1 MNKANL
7 LAIFLSCL
15 HSYFLSSSFFKK
27 IAVLTG
33 NLTQSPSWALLMSYN
48 YFTYHFLVLPLKKI
62 LKIEITTF
70 PLSFHPLFTKALT
83 NSMKVHVWWI
93 RSTKSV
99 PKCLFRSKSDS
110 FANKWTIAKLRS
122 ETNFKRNIDKHLLLN
137 LYPFSWYP
145 SPGSNCCILAPPE
158 QRSTQCVLIVFSSKY
173 LCCNPSPN
181 TADPMCWGSL
191 KKKHK
196 LQKTR
201 NYLKLV
207 LLSTTCP

>member
-1 MNKANL
+1 MLFKKKNLCISLVHFWLLQSLIQPTSTLTHGSILYFPAIWTVFTLLRRKSNLLMNKENL

-15 HSYFLSSSFFKK
+15 HSYFLSSYFFKK
-27 IAVLTG
+27 IAVLAG

-48 YFTYHFLVLPLKKI
+48 YFAYHFLVLPLKKI

-99 PKCLFRSKSDS
+99 PKCLFRSESDS

-122 ETNFKRNIDKHLLLN
+122 ETNFKRNIYKHLLLN
-137 LYPFSWYP
+137 LYPF
-145 SPGSNCCILAPPE
+145 
-158 QRSTQCVLIVFSSKY
+158 
-173 LCCNPSPN
+173 
-181 TADPMCWGSL
+181 
-191 KKKHK
+191 
-196 LQKTR
+196 
-201 NYLKLV
+201 
-207 LLSTTCP
+207 